1 MAYLNL
7 DSILRRLQAG
17 AVPLSDGEVKT
28 LLKHLVDQVNELSG
42 QIESLRRSE
51 PTRSSQSEDSSGGVR
66 RGRKPKHN
74 QGEAGQTPRDA

>member
-28 LLKHLVDQVNELSG
+28 LLKYLVDQVNELSG

-51 PTRSSQSEDSSGGVR
+51 STGGSQSEDSSGGVR
-66 RGRKPKHN
+66 RGRKPK
-74 QGEAGQTPRDA
+74 QDSRETGEASGNA